1 MQYYTTVVKD
11 VFTVLKVNQN
21 IEISFDHADFLDDY
35 VTRIET
41 LEPDTIGV
49 SMPTKRR
56 VPAGTHCWVYLI
68 RERQRYGFESVIQGY
83 GKDNILLM
91 ILSCPAEILRLQRRK
106 YFRVPVALPAS
117 CTVLSS
123 DTASMDLTVAG
134 VIVNISSGGVLLSAE
149 AQLDEGREVHLTFN
163 LSPETALKEIAGQ
176 VVRASEK
183 IGDGLP
189 EYGIEFTGLSNSLR
203 DLIMRYVFSREIELK
218 QVKDG

>member
-11 VFTVLKVNQN
+11 VLAVLKVNQS

-35 VTRIET
+35 VTRIEA
-41 LEPDTIGV
+41 LEADTMGV

-56 VPAGTHCWVYLI
+56 VPPGTHCWVYLI

-83 GKDNILLM
+83 VKDNILLM

-106 YFRVPVALPAS
+106 FFRVPVALPAS
-117 CTVLSS
+117 CTVLSA
-123 DTASMDLTVAG
+123 DTGPMDLTVVG

-149 AQLDEGREVHLTFN
+149 APLEAGREVRLSFN
-163 LSPETALKEIAGQ
+163 LSPETALREIAGR
-176 VVRASEK
+176 VVRATEST
-183 IGDGLP
+183 GGGLP
-189 EYGIEFTGLSNSLR
+189 EYGIEFTELSHSLR

-218 QVKDG
+218 QVKDD